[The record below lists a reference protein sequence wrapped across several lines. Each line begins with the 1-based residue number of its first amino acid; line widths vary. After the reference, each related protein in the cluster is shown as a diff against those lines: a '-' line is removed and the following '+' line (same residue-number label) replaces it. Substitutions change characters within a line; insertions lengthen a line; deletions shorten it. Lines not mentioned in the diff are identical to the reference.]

1 MEVKMNLLIVE
12 SPNKI
17 KKLSSFLGP
26 DWTVKA
32 SIGHISDLAIRKG
45 FEGLGIEDN
54 INFKPI
60 YEIDADKKDVVDS
73 LKKTA
78 SNKNVYIATD
88 PDREGEAIASHIKH
102 FLNLKEYKRVMFHE
116 ITEQA
121 VKAAIANPTKI
132 DDKLVAA
139 QETRRIIDRIY
150 GFKGSNVIS
159 RENSSLKS
167 VGRVQSAGLK
177 IVVDREREIQ
187 AFKSTKYQEPVLM
200 IGDIEFKL
208 NMETEQIIKTDFNKF
223 QWPSSVAI
231 NNIEKIDENVNPPRP
246 LTTNTALKL
255 GAKLGFRPKETTKL
269 LQELFEQGLVTY
281 IRTDS
286 CNVSDDFKAQ
296 AKKFIERQN
305 LQADTSRTYK
315 LGENAQEG
323 HEAIRPTH
331 IDDLGIDIKNAS
343 QKKLYEQIRLIALA
357 SQMISGADTKQS
369 ASVEV
374 NGLTFTNTSK
384 IIKKLGYREVIA
396 PSGEYGLTNLQTGSH
411 ACKVQ
416 MKTKT
421 TSAPS
426 RYTETS
432 FLTKLEKSGI
442 GRPSTF
448 ASILQT
454 ILDRH
459 YVTTKDTQLIPTQEG
474 FDNIAFMN
482 KNFAK
487 FVAADFTSEMEK
499 DLDLIAQ
506 NKKDKLQVLQN
517 FNNEFNSQVTQVI
530 NLRNTNLAAKYGICP
545 ECKSP
550 LNKREGKYGSFYG
563 CTNYPKC
570 KYMSKTSRR
579 R

>member
-1 MEVKMNLLIVE
+1 MNLLIVE

-17 KKLSSFLGP
+17 KKLQSFLGP
-26 DWTVKA
+26 NWTVKA
-32 SIGHISDLAIRKG
+32 SVGHICDLAIKKG

-60 YEIDADKKDVVDS
+60 YEIDADKKDVVAN
-73 LKKTA
+73 LKKAA
-78 SNKNVYIATD
+78 SDKNIYIATD

-150 GFKGSNVIS
+150 GFKGSNVIRS
-159 RENSSLKS
+159 ENSLLKS

-187 AFKSTKYQEPVLM
+187 VFKSTKYQEPVLM
-200 IGDIEFKL
+200 VGDIEFKL
-208 NMETEQIIKTDFNKF
+208 KMETEEIIKTDFSKVI
-223 QWPSSVAI
+223 WPTSITVDK
-231 NNIEKIDENVNPPRP
+231 IEKVDENVNPPKP

-269 LQELFEQGLVTY
+269 LQELFEQGYVTY

-296 AKKFIERQN
+296 AKKFIESIN
-305 LQADTSRTYK
+305 LEADTSRTYK

-331 IDDLGIDIKNAS
+331 IEDLGVDIKSAA
-343 QKKLYEQIRLIALA
+343 QKTLYEQIRLIALA
-357 SQMISGADTKQS
+357 GQMASGIDTRQS
-369 ASVEV
+369 ASIEV
-374 NGLTFTNTSK
+374 NKLTFTNTSK
-384 IIKKLGYREVIA
+384 IIKKQGYREVLHTK
-396 PSGEYGLTNLQTGSH
+396 GDYGLTNLQAGNF
-411 ACKVQ
+411 ACKVL
-416 MKTKT
+416 MKDKT

-454 ILDRH
+454 ILDRY

-474 FDNIAFMN
+474 FDNIAFME

-487 FVAADFTSEMEK
+487 FVVAEFTSEMEK

-506 NKKDKLQVLQN
+506 SKKDKLMVLSN
-517 FNNEFNSQVTQVI
+517 FNKEFETQVTQVI
-530 NLRNTNLAAKYGICP
+530 SLRNATLISKYGTCP
-545 ECKSP
+545 KCKSP
-550 LNKREGKYGSFYG
+550 LNKQKGKYGDFYG
-563 CTNYPKC
+563 CTNYPTC
-570 KYMSKTSRR
+570 KYMKKR
-579 R
+579 